1 MKRFAAFSL
10 LLLFALALLSCG
22 GDGLSLFPR
31 SEASDLSIAGPADG
45 AVYTSTQPLALQIG
59 TSDPAGHPD
68 LEVQVT
74 LFSATG
80 DSVWE
85 QRLTSPA
92 PNEDLGLQLPEIPA
106 GRYELE
112 IVVRQNGEQV
122 ERHTATIF
130 SVRERPRIAGIA
142 SFPPLITAS
151 TPVQLSADIAADTG
165 SDPWLRWT
173 WRGKTIAQGSA
184 SSGTTAV
191 LWTAPADDG
200 VYTVTLELFPVA
212 PPEVAGYSFRSSIAM
227 STDIYVSAAG
237 AAARDELGPASS
249 YLSLFHLQADLA
261 DAAAAARDLK
271 RLAIPIGSPRI
282 VPVGDGFGYRL
293 AGGDGFRVPWPVLP
307 VEEGNLAPFTLSV
320 GIRIPPEQLTGA
332 DQHRHHDGGRR
343 HSSRWNSAPATSPE
357 LAIAVPGSPRLVIP
371 SGIESLAQGQ
381 RYLVSVSVEPRQDGL
396 SVRWFNDGRQIS
408 QTTASLLVPLL
419 REEGSAVVGGGS
431 GFAVVIDE
439 LGVYY
444 RDEAGRPATD
454 PTLFRAAMRKL
465 HGDRL
470 LFADG
475 FDGMFLPAGFITSG
489 KTALSAGRLTLQPG
503 AAIELP
509 PIQFPTEGLS
519 IELVLDSGSESTA
532 AVQLS
537 WAGTDAPFLDER
549 LVAEAGV
556 IRLQL
561 SGEIVTARTAGGDAQ
576 LVHPAG
582 AGREGGH
589 RPARCLPPGN
599 PLVHARDDRGPGT
612 RGEREGIG
620 PDPRCTLPDQAL
632 QQRVPLP
639 PIRVHLHTQVQHD
652 FVGEDGP
659 QILLGLPDDCMDLLA
674 SAADDDPLLRLALDE
689 DEPADMQLLT
699 ARRSSRG
706 PRASRTGRGAAPHA
720 CARSP
725 FPG

>member
-10 LLLFALALLSCG
+10 LLPLAFTLLSCG
-22 GDGLSLFPR
+22 GEGLSLFPR

-45 AVYTSTQPLALQIG
+45 AVYTSTQPLALKIE

-74 LFSATG
+74 LFSAAG

-130 SVRERPRIAGIA
+130 SVRERPRIAGID

-151 TPVQLSADIAADTG
+151 APVQLSADIAADPG

-320 GIRIPPEQLTGA
+320 GIMIPPEQLTGA
-332 DQHRHHDGGRR
+332 DSIVTMTAGDVTLTLELGPG
-343 HSSRWNSAPATSPE
+343 TSPE
-357 LAIAVPGSPRLVIP
+357 LAVAMPGSPRLVIP

-381 RYLVSVSVEPRQDGL
+381 RYLVSVSVEPRQGGL
-396 SVRWFNDGRQIS
+396 SVRWFTDGRQNS
-408 QTTASLLVPLL
+408 QTNASLLVPLL
-419 REEGSAVVGGGS
+419 REEGSAVVVGGS

-444 RDEAGRPATD
+444 RDEAGRTATD

-475 FDGMFLPAGFITSG
+475 FDGMFLPGGFITSG

-519 IELVLDSGSESTA
+519 IELVLDSSSESTA

-537 WAGTDAPFLDER
+537 WAGTDSPFLDEQ

-561 SGEIVTARTAGGDAQ
+561 SGEIVTARTADGVRSWTIRKA
-576 LVHPAG
+576 PAEKSG
-582 AGREGGH
+582 IVLRAACPRET
-589 RPARCLPPGN
+589 LSS
-599 PLVHARDDRGPGT
+599 PLVMT
-612 RGEREGIG
+612 E
-620 PDPRCTLPDQAL
+620 
-632 QQRVPLP
+632 V
-639 PIRVHLHTQVQHD
+639 
-652 FVGEDGP
+652 
-659 QILLGLPDDCMDLLA
+659 
-674 SAADDDPLLRLALDE
+674 LAL
-689 DEPADMQLLT
+689 
-699 ARRSSRG
+699 
-706 PRASRTGRGAAPHA
+706 AA
-720 CARSP
+720 
-725 FPG
+725 GGKE